1 MLRNKNLIPLILLW
15 ISYLIPAESTGQTPL
30 DELMMPKQDLCI
42 LVNYEFGKFDQY
54 WEGEE
59 LRKNG
64 TIATVQR
71 RTGLVMAAYG
81 ITDKLDMYLG
91 LPFVQ
96 TNSTIPNGGKFAGT
110 SGLQDL
116 STGFKYKILDKKT
129 EKHQLSLLAST
140 MFSFPVSNYLSD
152 YQPYSLGLKTPQL
165 AWRILGH
172 YQLPNGLYGRAVA
185 GYVWK
190 GYTKAEREYYYNNGS
205 YFTPWMDV
213 PNSINFD
220 LTVGKWFLQNSL
232 RVEATLST
240 QNSVSGDDIRAYN
253 APQPTNKVDFMR
265 LGGFAHYYFPKIN
278 GLGVL
283 GYWNQVID
291 GRNMPEISTWGLG
304 VTYQF
309 GLKKLNQ

>member
-1 MLRNKNLIPLILLW
+1 MKLENKIW
-15 ISYLIPAESTGQTPL
+15 ISISFLLCLHLISQSAFGQTPL
-30 DELMMPKQDLCI
+30 DELMMPKQDVCI

-54 WEGEE
+54 WEGEV

-71 RTGLVMAAYG
+71 RTAMVMAAYG
-81 ITDKLDMYLG
+81 ITDQLDFYLG
-91 LPFVQ
+91 LPYVQ

-116 STGFKYKILDKKT
+116 STGLKYQILDKRT
-129 EKHQLSLLAST
+129 EKRQVSLLASA
-140 MFSFPVSNYLSD
+140 MLSVPVSNYLSD

-165 AWRILGH
+165 AWRLLGH
-172 YQLPNGLYGRAVA
+172 YQLARGFYARAVA
-185 GYVWK
+185 GYSWK

-220 LTVGKWFLQNSL
+220 LSLGKWFWQNSL

-240 QNSVSGDDIRAYN
+240 QSSTSGDDIRAYN
-253 APQPTNKVDFMR
+253 APQPTNKVDFTR
-265 LGGFAHYYFPKIN
+265 LGGFAHYYFQNLK

-283 GYWNQVID
+283 GYWNQVVD
-291 GRNMPEISTWGLG
+291 GRNMPEMSSWGMG

-309 GLKKLNQ
+309 GIKN

>member
-129 EKHQLSLLAST
+129 E
-140 MFSFPVSNYLSD
+140 
-152 YQPYSLGLKTPQL
+152 
-165 AWRILGH
+165 
-172 YQLPNGLYGRAVA
+172 
-185 GYVWK
+185 
-190 GYTKAEREYYYNNGS
+190 
-205 YFTPWMDV
+205 
-213 PNSINFD
+213 
-220 LTVGKWFLQNSL
+220 
-232 RVEATLST
+232 
-240 QNSVSGDDIRAYN
+240 
-253 APQPTNKVDFMR
+253 
-265 LGGFAHYYFPKIN
+265 
-278 GLGVL
+278 
-283 GYWNQVID
+283 
-291 GRNMPEISTWGLG
+291 
-304 VTYQF
+304 
-309 GLKKLNQ
+309 